1 MTQIVLGSND
11 PAPQGK
17 FKLIFWSIG
26 FLCLI
31 GAGIA
36 VYFLVFKKPQPPPSP
51 TDSQGSFGD
60 WKSRDGYVG
69 SVEPV
74 DCSKDTVGQ
83 ICSTKGEGTGICQT
97 LKSAGASVG
106 ADSYS
111 CLPITPG
118 QPGYAET
125 GKDCAATCY
134 KNGENYWA
142 LFNSSTKACICRSKK
157 SDDFWDKCVIKDV
170 DAKRW
175 EVWSTAEHQQ
185 DCDISK
191 IHTYS
196 NIWKGVTEDGD
207 VASVNTKTLE
217 GCRAEIKGQLARDPK
232 SYGVFTDGV
241 CNVKTDDP
249 TKNPFWECKWQDPS
263 LSTKY
268 TLVTDVDKSDKVMQL
283 PDCIP
288 IKSVP
293 VTGTLPVRYL
303 RGRQVVVPPTINQ
316 KDSDVG
322 AWSCLNHCGQ
332 LNASENVPETGAKP
346 AVTWDNN
353 TNICTCYD
361 FPKSDS
367 VWKCQYS
374 DNESFEIIQTLY
386 VRNGA
391 DDPLALHI
399 DTEIP
404 SSLPECPHDPEG
416 APDPHDPGGVACP
429 TGTVDEC
436 TTWRY
441 DNPGTHQCR
450 WNNLSFVPIWGN
462 ANNCGGQGSPI
473 DQDLCV
479 KGTTVKCSSKD
490 THYGYRCGSSE
501 PIFGGPCQLGTGSRD
516 CPGMVC
522 YAINGHMS
530 DDDDECGACQFK
542 NDDNGRRGKPN
553 TTCTYQDQCISGVC
567 LAGDDPNVKT
577 CT

>member
-1 MTQIVLGSND
+1 M
-11 PAPQGK
+11 
-17 FKLIFWSIG
+17 
-26 FLCLI
+26 
-31 GAGIA
+31 
-36 VYFLVFKKPQPPPSP
+36 YFLVFKKPQPPPSP

-191 IHTYS
+191 IHTYP
-196 NIWKGVTEDGD
+196 NLWKGVTKDGD
-207 VASVNTKTLE
+207 VVSVNTKTLE
-217 GCRAEIKGQLARDPK
+217 GCQAEIKGQLALDPK

-249 TKNPFWECKWQDPS
+249 TKNPFWECKWRDPS
-263 LSTKY
+263 SSNKY
-268 TLVTDVDKSDKVMQL
+268 TLVTDVASHDTLNQL

-288 IKSVP
+288 IQTVA
-293 VTGTLPVRYL
+293 VTGNLPDGYL
-303 RGRQVVVPPTINQ
+303 RGRP
-316 KDSDVG
+316 KGAMVG
-322 AWSCLNHCGQ
+322 AWSCLDQCGQ
-332 LNASENVPETGAKP
+332 LNESMDVPETGAKP
-346 AVTWDNN
+346 AATWDNG
-353 TNICTCYD
+353 TGQCTCYD
-361 FPKSDS
+361 FPANNS
-367 VWKCQYS
+367 VWKCQWTEEGS
-374 DNESFEIIQTLY
+374 ITTTQTLY
-386 VRNGA
+386 VRNGK
-391 DDPLALHI
+391 DDLLAVHKTI
-399 DTEIP
+399 PDTL
-404 SSLPECPHDPEG
+404 SECPHDPSK
-416 APDPHDPGGVACP
+416 ANLLNQSACLEDQ
-429 TGTVDEC
+429 VDVC
-436 TTWRY
+436 TTWWRQL
-441 DNPGTHQCR
+441 PGSHECT
-450 WNNLSFVPIWGN
+450 WNVTPLNFQPLWGN
-462 ANNCGGQGSPI
+462 AENCSGGHLDPG
-473 DQDLCV
+473 DCV
-479 KGTTVKCSSKD
+479 DNTPVTCNVGLGTW
-490 THYGYRCGSSE
+490 RCGSSQ
-501 PIFGGPCQLGTGSRD
+501 PIFGGPCQIGTGNQN

-522 YAINGHMS
+522 YEINGIH
-530 DDDDECGACQFK
+530 DDNDPECGACQLE
-542 NDDNGRRGKPN
+542 DDNRKK
-553 TTCTYQDQCISGVC
+553 SGESC
-567 LAGDDPNVKT
+567 LNHVECKSGICNNSADSK
-577 CT
+577 CR